1 MSAPAYFHNDQPITR
16 DAFYAIACDPRRS
29 VAVEACAGAGK
40 TWMLVSRILRALIEP
55 APGSADGAPLAPHE
69 ILAITFTRKA
79 AGEMRQRLNEWL
91 TAFAGMQEAELAREL
106 ALRGVPGPQAAR
118 LAPAL
123 KGAHARLLMCPR
135 PVQVRTF
142 HGWFAALL
150 QTAPLKL
157 LQELRLQGGE
167 RVLHVGTGSGYMAAL
182 LGRQAASVFTI
193 EIDNAIAAFAQANL
207 QRAGAGNVQVL
218 AGDAAQTAPL
228 PQGPFDAIVLSG
240 SVARAP
246 QHLIAQLA
254 PGGRLLAITG
264 DEPVMRATLVQLQ
277 GEGVRLTQPWDCDA
291 PRLMN
296 FADTPVFHF

>member
-1 MSAPAYFHNDQPITR
+1 MLP
-16 DAFYAIACDPRRS
+16 PR
-29 VAVEACAGAGK
+29 V
-40 TWMLVSRILRALIEP
+40 
-55 APGSADGAPLAPHE
+55 
-69 ILAITFTRKA
+69 
-79 AGEMRQRLNEWL
+79 Q
-91 TAFAGMQEAELAREL
+91 AR
-106 ALRGVPGPQAAR
+106 
-118 LAPAL
+118 
-123 KGAHARLLMCPR
+123 
-135 PVQVRTF
+135 
-142 HGWFAALL
+142 
-150 QTAPLKL
+150 L

-207 QRAGAGNVQVL
+207 QRAGASHVQVL
-218 AGDAAQTAPL
+218 AGDAAQTSPL

-296 FADTPVFHF
+296 FPDTPVFHF

>member
-1 MSAPAYFHNDQPITR
+1 MNLEKARFNMIEQQVRPWNVSDERVRQLLAEVPREAFAPAKYR
-16 DAFYAIACDPRRS
+16 DLAFADIELPLLDD
-29 VAVEACAGAGK
+29 EA
-40 TWMLVSRILRALIEP
+40 
-55 APGSADGAPLAPHE
+55 LA
-69 ILAITFTRKA
+69 
-79 AGEMRQRLNEWL
+79 RQRGQVMLPPRV
-91 TAFAGMQEAELAREL
+91 QAR
-106 ALRGVPGPQAAR
+106 
-118 LAPAL
+118 
-123 KGAHARLLMCPR
+123 
-135 PVQVRTF
+135 
-142 HGWFAALL
+142 
-150 QTAPLKL
+150 L

-207 QRAGAGNVQVL
+207 QRAGADNVQVL
-218 AGDAAQTAPL
+218 VGDAAQTAPL

-296 FADTPVFHF
+296 FPDTPVFHF